1 MLQAFEPRVRLGR
14 PIHAPPRP
22 KTDVAL
28 PARHSDARD
37 FRLGRVFHSTTSV
50 LSRHFMLFV
59 MVNGLAAAPVV
70 LLEGRLRFTAGQPG
84 GGGDL
89 ASFWLQL
96 LLIMLVTLALEM
108 PSQAAILHAAF
119 QDMGGRPVSMVD
131 SIRVAM
137 RRFFPVIGVA
147 IVVILVLL
155 LLAAVWGGASSAL
168 IWFTGWSVVAAA
180 VSAAALPVIAAFFL
194 ATMWFVAMPA
204 CVVERTGPFA
214 SLGRSRRLTKGCR
227 WPIFGIFLATMIAE
241 VIVATLTQQAVALPG
256 GAIVVLVVRVIW
268 YGVRNTVNATVA
280 AAAYRELRLAK
291 EGDQVATVFE

>member
-1 MLQAFEPRVRLGR
+1 M
-14 PIHAPPRP
+14 
-22 KTDVAL
+22 TDVAL
-28 PARHSDARD
+28 PASRSDARD
-37 FRLGRVFHSTTSV
+37 FRLGRVFHGTASV

-59 MVNGLAAAPVV
+59 MVNAVAAAPVA
-70 LLEGRLRFTAGQPG
+70 LLEGRLRFTAQPG

-147 IVVILVLL
+147 IAVILMLL

-168 IWFTGWSVVAAA
+168 IWFTGWSVVASA

-291 EGDQVATVFE
+291 EGDQVVTVFE